1 MMYYIKYKEGGT
13 MELGEESFKVFWA
26 GQGLTLLMNVVDK
39 HPEKLEDFTIVDHK
53 GKLYELDKFLDKIS
67 KLKVRKN

>member
-67 KLKVRKN
+67 KLKVRKD